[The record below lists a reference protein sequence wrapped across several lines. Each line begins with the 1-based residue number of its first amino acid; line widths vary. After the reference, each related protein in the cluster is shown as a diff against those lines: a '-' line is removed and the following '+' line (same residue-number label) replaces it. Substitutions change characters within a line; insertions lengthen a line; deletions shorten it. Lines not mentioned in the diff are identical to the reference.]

1 MSGRRRLAATGALL
15 LAALT
20 ACAAEVPQPAPQQAQ
35 ESVPVVADVQAGRVQ
50 AALEA
55 ALAAGDEA
63 LDPAP
68 LAPRVTGSALE
79 LRQARYTVRRQLPEQ
94 APAEV
99 LGDERVLDIVPT
111 AQGWPRYYLSVT
123 RVDEAAVP
131 HLLVMAQAG
140 PRDPYQ
146 LTTYATLLPGVTL
159 PATAPAAEGVEPL
172 APGERG
178 GLVASPTDVV
188 AQYADVL
195 ATGGAS
201 EFASA
206 FDPDAFTTQ
215 VQAEQ
220 GGERAAVSAFYGYA
234 VTRVPRQ
241 DAVWAVRTEDGGAI
255 VVGVIDSVRTF
266 TGTTPGAKL
275 PLPADLAVLAGRPEA
290 AESAAVRT
298 VEVVAFAV
306 PPDGGDAPVQ
316 VIGAARGAVSAQ
328 AL

>member
-1 MSGRRRLAATGALL
+1 MSAHRRVAATGALL
-15 LAALT
+15 LVALT
-20 ACAAEVPQPAPQQAQ
+20 ACSAEVPQPAPQDAQ
-35 ESVPVVADVQAGRVQ
+35 ETVPVVADVQAERVQ
-50 AALEA
+50 TALDA
-55 ALAAGDEA
+55 ALAAGDAA

-68 LAPRVTGSALE
+68 LTPRVTGSALE
-79 LRQARYTVRRQLPEQ
+79 LRQARYTIRRQLPDQ

-111 AQGWPRYYLSVT
+111 MSAWPRYYLSVT
-123 RVDEAAVP
+123 RADEAAVP
-131 HLLVMAQAG
+131 HLLVMTQAG

-159 PATAPAAEGVEPL
+159 PPTPPATEGVETL
-172 APGERG
+172 APDEQGD
-178 GLVASPTDVV
+178 LVAAPADAV

-195 ATGGAS
+195 ATGSAS

-215 VQAEQ
+215 VLAEQ
-220 GGERAAVSAFYGYA
+220 GAERAAVSAFYTYA
-234 VTRVPRQ
+234 ITQVPRE

-255 VVGVIDSVRTF
+255 VIGVIDSVRTF
-266 TGTTPGAKL
+266 TVTAPGARL
-275 PLPADLAVLAGRPEA
+275 PLPTDLAVLAGRPEA
-290 AESAAVRT
+290 ADSAAVSS

-306 PPDGGDAPVQ
+306 PPDDGDASVQ

-328 AL
+328 AP